1 MYGRPDFALQT
12 VKAIIKHVESNLGL
26 VHENPDQAI
35 QGGAPGEHFHL
46 TENEHTFLQE
56 LFANGVAQKIYEP
69 MMANDEFVYIEV
81 DGQLDVVTAW
91 GGDYA
96 S

>member
-12 VKAIIKHVESNLGL
+12 VKAIIKHVESSLGL

-46 TENEHTFLQE
+46 TEDEHSFVQE
-56 LFANGVAQKIYEP
+56 LFEEGVEQKIYEP
-69 MMANDEFVYIEV
+69 VMNEAALVLTLSGDCLVAF
-81 DGQLDVVTAW
+81 
-91 GGDYA
+91 GGSYA